1 MTEERKS
8 ENALRKPRVDV
19 VIPTYKPGKKFSR
32 LLKMLEKQ
40 TYPIGKIIVRIQ
52 KRHSG
57 MKRALK
63 GSAIFRSTT

>member
-32 LLKMLEKQ
+32 LLKCWRNR
-40 TYPIGKIIVRIQ
+40 PIP
-52 KRHSG
+52 
-57 MKRALK
+57 
-63 GSAIFRSTT
+63 

>member
-32 LLKMLEKQ
+32 LFKKCWKSR
-40 TYPIGKIIVRIQ
+40 PIP
-52 KRHSG
+52 
-57 MKRALK
+57 
-63 GSAIFRSTT
+63 

>member
-40 TYPIGKIIVRIQ
+40 TYPIG
-52 KRHSG
+52 
-57 MKRALK
+57 
-63 GSAIFRSTT
+63 RSL

>member
-32 LLKMLEKQ
+32 LLKNAGKADLSRREDHCNEYRKGVLE
-40 TYPIGKIIVRIQ
+40 
-52 KRHSG
+52 
-57 MKRALK
+57 
-63 GSAIFRSTT
+63 

>member
-40 TYPIGKIIVRIQ
+40 TYPIGKIIVMNTE
-52 KRHSG
+52 K
-57 MKRALK
+57 A
-63 GSAIFRSTT
+63 F

>member
-40 TYPIGKIIVRIQ
+40 ILGALVLYVHIKKILCFVMFLMQ
-52 KRHSG
+52 K
-57 MKRALK
+57 
-63 GSAIFRSTT
+63 

>member
-40 TYPIGKIIVRIQ
+40 TYPVAVSYTHLI
-52 KRHSG
+52 SG
-57 MKRALK
+57 
-63 GSAIFRSTT
+63 ICNT

>member
-40 TYPIGKIIVRIQ
+40 TYPHREDHCNEY
-52 KRHSG
+52 R
-57 MKRALK
+57 K
-63 GSAIFRSTT
+63 GILE